1 MFGIEVLWVGKLRN
15 LSMILNPPHL
25 PLLSFII
32 YCFEFWSWKNIITY
46 LWAYGWLHKCHLLG
60 MIVSIIM
67 PLDLMWLICIA
78 LLLNNLLGTLLL
90 NAQLNRCAGIVENLA
105 TWRTTVQMRA
115 FAIPVAKLDI
125 GPESALLLHCLQG
138 TWGCVIIAISRGT
151 LL

>member
-1 MFGIEVLWVGKLRN
+1 
-15 LSMILNPPHL
+15 
-25 PLLSFII
+25 
-32 YCFEFWSWKNIITY
+32 
-46 LWAYGWLHKCHLLG
+46 

-105 TWRTTVQMRA
+105 TWRITVQMRA
-115 FAIPVAKLDI
+115 FAIPAAKLDI

-138 TWGCVIIAISRGT
+138 T
-151 LL
+151 